1 MADKMTQTIEL
12 EAALSPDYEK
22 AFQSAEKMVKDL
34 DKELGAL
41 GKREQ
46 GLSQLQKTQSQIT
59 KAAAEGNTKEVKK
72 LTAQYERLANSMG
85 LAGADAKTLQAELA
99 RVQAERKRIS
109 EARKP
114 FADQLAMRRSAVEV
128 ESLRAAYDKF
138 KDPRIAKQ
146 LQAAEARAKS
156 LGVTFGKGAP
166 KASQLSKSIEAMG
179 NSAFQSIPGM
189 GRLSQLFGKIPP
201 QAMVVVGSIAAVTA
215 AVIGLGKASLEQA
228 KQTATSLDELA
239 KNSRALGI
247 NVESYQRL
255 SYAMRRGGASDEQF
269 SAALKT
275 LTKRMDEASEG
286 SKEALKQFKALG
298 LNIEDIKGKNPEEVF
313 LKLADGIAAIEDP
326 VERAKA
332 STRLLGSGGMR
343 VAEAMRVGAD
353 GLRALGKEAEKTG
366 NVATERETELAEA
379 TVDAMENMRMS
390 FEGIKKE
397 VGVAVMPV
405 LKSASEDITRYI
417 IEHREGLQN
426 FVHNVVLP
434 SAEAVAAL
442 AKGAVKAISWVVEKW
457 DAGTQI
463 VANSIAFW
471 VDTFGSIKDAG
482 GEAIDYLGRKFDEL
496 CDRLWTLPATLKN
509 LAAEAIN
516 AIIAGIEGKVNDLK
530 SAVADVPLLG
540 RLVDN
545 VPSKFGR
552 LDTDGKTWAE
562 RSAERAVSRSVTI
575 NNNIDARGAA
585 PGAGADVQRA
595 VAAGN
600 GTAYGQMARRFA
612 DSGLA
617 YGG

>member
-22 AFQSAEKMVKDL
+22 AFKSAEKMVKDL
-34 DKELGAL
+34 DKELGVL

-59 KAAAEGNTKEVKK
+59 KASAEGNTKEVKK

-128 ESLRAAYDKF
+128 ERLRAAYDKF

-146 LQAAEARAKS
+146 LQVAEARAKA
-156 LGVTFGKGAP
+156 LGVTFGNGAP
-166 KASQLSKSIEAMG
+166 KARQLSKSIEAMG
-179 NSAFQSIPGM
+179 SSAFQSIPGM
-189 GRLSQLFGKIPP
+189 SQLSQLFGKIPP
-201 QAMVVVGSIAAVTA
+201 QAMIAVGSIAAVTA
-215 AVIGLGKASLEQA
+215 AVVGLGKASLEQA

-255 SYAMRRGGASDEQF
+255 SYAMRRGGASDDQF
-269 SAALKT
+269 SSALKT

-298 LNIEDIKGKNPEEVF
+298 LNIQDIKGKNPEEVF

-343 VAEAMRVGAD
+343 VAEAMRVGSD

-366 NVATERETELAEA
+366 NVATESETELAEA

-397 VGVAVMPV
+397 IGVAVMPV

-417 IEHREGLQN
+417 IEHRGELQN
-426 FVHNVVLP
+426 FVQNVVLP
-434 SAEAVAAL
+434 SAEAVAEL

-463 VANSIAFW
+463 VKNGLEIWGNIFDGIKTA
-471 VDTFGSIKDAG
+471 GS
-482 GEAIDYLGRKFDEL
+482 EALDYLGKKFDDFV
-496 CDRLWTLPATLKN
+496 DRAATLPAVLKN
-509 LAAEAIN
+509 LGAEALNAFIASIEEGIN
-516 AIIAGIEGKVNDLK
+516 ELRQKA
-530 SAVADVPLLG
+530 ADVPLLG
-540 RLVDN
+540 RLVGSGD
-545 VPSKFGR
+545 VKFGR

-562 RSAERAVSRSVTI
+562 RSAERAAARSVTI